1 MDDYDVVLDALQKHR
16 DKLWE
21 MINRNMKS
29 EYASLNIMDDI
40 RFYQI
45 EQLDAAIAARKNK
58 KEWQGLTDKPTKIF
72 GPNLEEL
79 LNSAGFYRKKEWVGL
94 TDEEIREGNKDSWVT
109 RQAWES
115 AAWWAEA
122 KLKEKNT

>member
-1 MDDYDVVLDALQKHR
+1 MDDFDVVVDALQKHR
-16 DKLWE
+16 DRLWD

-45 EQLDAAIAARKNK
+45 EQLDEAIMARKNK
-58 KEWQGLTDKPTKIF
+58 TPQ
-72 GPNLEEL
+72 
-79 LNSAGFYRKKEWVGL
+79 REWVGL
-94 TDEEIREGNKDSWVT
+94 TDEEARELCVANVPYVIDMV
-109 RQAWES
+109 RAL
-115 AAWWAEA
+115 EA